1 MYNGAGQRLPEPLIL
16 PFGDALY
23 DPDEVE
29 RMLRGAQDAVMHLPL
44 GDYPVEYFLQE
55 KYEKSDLAV
64 GFSRNVVR
72 LDVTG
77 TDLVDVTF
85 IDLPGIISNADQV
98 HPYGSGLI

>member
-1 MYNGAGQRLPEPLIL
+1 MYNLAGHRLQEPLVL
-16 PFGDALY
+16 PFGDALD
-23 DPDEVE
+23 DPAEVE
-29 RMLRGAQDAVMHLPL
+29 RMLRRAQDAVMHLPL
-44 GDYPVEYFLQE
+44 GDYPVDYFLQE
-55 KYEKSDLAV
+55 EYEKSDLAV

-98 HPYGSGLI
+98 YP